1 LVWTKVRIRRVFY
14 FTR

>member
-1 LVWTKVRIRRVFY
+1 MRRVFY